1 MDVYSI
7 DIDRW
12 LIADDGVWVWY
23 PLEEDYVP
31 AATAQPMVP
40 IAWAIRTSVVMLL
53 RVCLDVSEEVYG

>member
-1 MDVYSI
+1 MDAYSI

-23 PLEEDYVP
+23 PLEGYVP

-53 RVCLDVSEEVYG
+53 MVCLDVSEVVYG